1 MKAISIQQPWAHMIL
16 TDEKQYEYRSWST
29 DHRGDLLVC
38 SSANPKIEG
47 TIPGHAL
54 CVVEITDVIAVNRR
68 NYQQVGLDEP
78 PARGEKLFAWKIENV
93 RVVEPFPVKGKLHLY
108 EVPDEKIH
116 IFEEND
122 ETTDEEVQ
130 AWFDTYFMPHVYWGK
145 G

>member
-1 MKAISIQQPWAHMIL
+1 MKAISIQQPWAHLIL

-29 DHRGDLLVC
+29 DYRGDLLVC

-108 EVPDEKIH
+108 EVPDEMIH

-130 AWFDTYFMPHVYWGK
+130 AWFDIHFMPHVYWGK

>member
-1 MKAISIQQPWAHMIL
+1 MI
-16 TDEKQYEYRSWST
+16 T
-29 DHRGDLLVC
+29 
-38 SSANPKIEG
+38 
-47 TIPGHAL
+47 
-54 CVVEITDVIAVNRR
+54 VNRR

-93 RVVEPFPVKGKLHLY
+93 RVVEPFPVKAKLHLY
-108 EVPDEKIH
+108 EVPDEKVH

-145 G
+145 GRE